1 MHSVRVHTT
10 SSTAHRQR
18 TTGRA
23 GIARVAQA
31 PRAVRPAPAIGWC
44 TACGSIEV
52 VLNAITGTR
61 DFSHLGES
69 DAYPTG
75 YGCELCD

>member
-10 SSTAHRQR
+10 STTAHRQR

-31 PRAVRPAPAIGWC
+31 TRSSRPAPTYGHC
-44 TACGSIEV
+44 LRCGGIEV
-52 VLNAITGTR
+52 RLTIVVGVR
-61 DFSHLGES
+61 DYSRIGES
-69 DAYPTG
+69 SRYPVG
-75 YGCELCD
+75 HGCECCS